1 MMPTSLPAEMG
12 LFLLKILPNSLK
24 PSLVCSLQ
32 LIPVSDHHFIG
43 VLGQLLFTDLKTSKG
58 SIVVRM
64 VIIGLVC
71 KLTAVPAV
79 GVVIVFKIDNSVP
92 G

>member
-1 MMPTSLPAEMG
+1 MG
-12 LFLLKILPNSLK
+12 LFLLKILPYLLK
-24 PSLVCSLQ
+24 SSLVCSLQ

-43 VLGQLLFTDLKTSKG
+43 VLGQPLFTDLKTSKG
-58 SIVVRM
+58 SIVVKM

-71 KLTAVPAV
+71 KLTVVPAV